1 MELIQLCTNF
11 GTWSGHTDFLPEEN
25 TVYLDG
31 ELKNVH
37 PSSANQFLLKEAK
50 WFTVDYSKAAS
61 KIFDVHKNYKTYL
74 KKSEGLKTNIQQKF
88 TLDKMTSK
96 LSEILNKYIKI
107 AQPVALKLP
116 EIKKL

>member
-1 MELIQLCTNF
+1 MEC
-11 GTWSGHTDFLPEEN
+11 
-25 TVYLDG
+25 
-31 ELKNVH
+31 ELNNVH
-37 PSSANQFLLKEAK
+37 PTATNDFLLKEAK

-74 KKSEGLKTNIQQKF
+74 KKSEGLKTNIQNNF

-96 LSEILNKYIKI
+96 LGEILNKYVKI
-107 AQPVALKLP
+107 AQPVQLKLP